1 MSLYNALNGSSYT
14 DPEELEFNTIDDVIY
29 MGMKN
34 DVSFLVMDA
43 KTMNIWEHQ
52 SSVNPNLPVRFLMY
66 AGQLY
71 DRYMTEKNIYRYG
84 TRLKKLPK
92 PKCVCFYNGADKE
105 PEEQTLKLSD
115 AFEADDGDIEVRV
128 RMLNI
133 NYGHSRA
140 LMEACVILGDYA
152 GLIDSIRENQK
163 AGMNLEGAVDTAIA
177 SMLDDSLL
185 KRFLL
190 VHKAEVKGMYLTE
203 YDEEKERKL
212 AQKEARE
219 EGREEGLEEGRKKG
233 LKEGLKEGRKKGL
246 KEGLK
251 EGRKEGLKE
260 GLKEGRLEGQHE
272 EKERVATDML
282 KKNFPLTII
291 EEISR
296 LSEDAIRTIA
306 ANLGIAVI

>member
-71 DRYMTEKNIYRYG
+71 DRYMTDKNIYRYG
-84 TRLKKLPK
+84 TKLKKLPK
-92 PKCVCFYNGADKE
+92 PKCVCFYNGTDKQ
-105 PEEQTLKLSD
+105 PEEQTLRLSD

-128 RMLNI
+128 RVLNI
-133 NYGHSRA
+133 NYGHNRA

-152 GLIDSIRENQK
+152 GLIDSIRKNQK
-163 AGMNLEGAVDTAIA
+163 AGMNLEGAVDASIA
-177 SMLDDSLL
+177 LMLDDSLL

-212 AQKEARE
+212 ARKEARE
-219 EGREEGLEEGRKKG
+219 EGFEEGHEEGFEEGHEEGRK
-233 LKEGLKEGRKKGL
+233 RGL

-251 EGRKEGLKE
+251 EGRKEG
-260 GLKEGRLEGQHE
+260 QHK

-282 KKNFPLTII
+282 KKNFPLAVVK
-291 EEISR
+291 EISR

-306 ANLGIAVI
+306 ANLGIAVM

>member
-34 DVSFLVMDA
+34 DVSFLVMDE

-71 DRYMTEKNIYRYG
+71 DRYMTDKNIYRYG
-84 TRLKKLPK
+84 TKLKKLPK
-92 PKCVCFYNGADKE
+92 PKCVCFYNGTDKQ
-105 PEEQTLKLSD
+105 PEEQTLRLSD

-128 RMLNI
+128 RVLNI
-133 NYGHSRA
+133 NYGHNRA

-152 GLIDSIRENQK
+152 GLIDSIRKNQK
-163 AGMNLEGAVDTAIA
+163 AGMNLEGAVDASIA
-177 SMLDDSLL
+177 LMLDDSLL

-212 AQKEARE
+212 ARKEARE
-219 EGREEGLEEGRKKG
+219 EGFEEGREEGFEEGH
-233 LKEGLKEGRKKGL
+233 E
-246 KEGLK
+246 EGLK

-260 GLKEGRLEGQHE
+260 
-272 EKERVATDML
+272 
-282 KKNFPLTII
+282 
-291 EEISR
+291 
-296 LSEDAIRTIA
+296 
-306 ANLGIAVI
+306 